1 MTKTT
6 RAFALLSFVLSHG
19 YGQSPAERPAFEV
32 ASITP
37 CKPGT
42 PEPPEEH
49 MGLVQF
55 TSPGGRFTA
64 RATSVKYLL
73 EWAYDIQAPQHA
85 GGPSWLG
92 TERYDIMAKAK
103 ENPTDDQM
111 KRMVQTLLAD
121 RFQMKV
127 HHETKELSVYVI
139 SRGKNAPKLDAPKD
153 GETHALRLSR
163 HSGPDPQTTSVRV
176 TATRYSLAQL
186 TDVFARQL
194 GSVIMNRTGLDGEY
208 DFTMDL
214 TPDETKPNPLDAGL
228 LINAMRDQLGL
239 SLKYQRAPVDV
250 LVIDHVERVVA
261 GN

>member
-1 MTKTT
+1 MMKIL
-6 RAFALLSFVLSHG
+6 RAIALLPFILSYSHAQRKADG
-19 YGQSPAERPAFEV
+19 PAFEV

-42 PEPPEEH
+42 PEPPGEH

-73 EWAYDIQAPQHA
+73 EWAYGIQSPQHA
-85 GGPSWLG
+85 GGPAWLG
-92 TERYDIMAKAK
+92 TDRYDMVATA
-103 ENPTDDQM
+103 EGNPTDDQM
-111 KRMVQTLLAD
+111 KQMVQTLLAD
-121 RFQMKV
+121 RFQMKL
-127 HHETKELSVYVI
+127 HHETEELSVYVI
-139 SRGKNAPKLDAPKD
+139 SLGKSAPKLFAPKD
-153 GETHALRLSR
+153 GEK
-163 HSGPDPQTTSVRV
+163 HSLQLAPLGGPDQKMASVRV

-194 GSVIMNRTGLDGEY
+194 GTVIVNQTGLDGEY

-214 TPDETKPNPLDAGL
+214 MPDETKPNPLDAGL

-239 SLKYQRAPVDV
+239 SLKYQKAAVDV
-250 LVIDHVERVVA
+250 LVIDNVERVVA
-261 GN
+261 RN